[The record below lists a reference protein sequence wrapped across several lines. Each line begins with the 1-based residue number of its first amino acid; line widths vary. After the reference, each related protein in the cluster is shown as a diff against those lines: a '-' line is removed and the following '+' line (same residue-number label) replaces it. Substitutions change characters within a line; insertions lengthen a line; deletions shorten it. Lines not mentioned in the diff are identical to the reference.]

1 MDFITFSDNNTYL
14 IPNNSNNKY
23 IITFLSEYNII
34 KSIDNDYIT
43 INVNNITPLINIDKI
58 KKQNDDKYINKM
70 IYDIGAQIL
79 LLKEYNLS
87 IKYFNLSDIILIND
101 EIFLFINNDS
111 LYQLLESIDIDSS
124 PFTYGKID
132 IGKIDT
138 NSSYLPQELSSDK
151 KETYYYYTTSYYS
164 FAKLLLDFFNI
175 ELKDINDTI
184 LYHFCNRCLAN
195 NPLDR
200 IFLFI

>member
-1 MDFITFSDNNTYL
+1 MDSITFSDNNTYL

-34 KSIDNDYIT
+34 KSIDNNYIT
-43 INVNNITPLINIDKI
+43 INVNNITPLTNINKI
-58 KKQNDDKYINKM
+58 KKYNDDKYINKM

-79 LLKEYNLS
+79 LLKEYNLG
-87 IKYFNLSDIILIND
+87 IKYFNLSDIVIIND

-111 LYQLLESIDIDSS
+111 LYQLLESIDIDSTS
-124 PFTYGKID
+124 FTYGKINID
-132 IGKIDT
+132 NIDT
-138 NSSYLPQELSSDK
+138 SFPYLPHELTSNK

-164 FAKLLLDFFNI
+164 FTKLLLDFFNI
-175 ELKDINDTI
+175 ELKDINDTT
-184 LYHFCNRCLAN
+184 LYHFCNRCLAI